1 MTRTYLAV
9 RTEYF
14 DLGGDLVKIGLQ
26 GSPLQVDRA
35 KDRWQPMHM
44 EMRNVQ
50 TGHRTILDFSNI
62 KVNQTL
68 GDDYF
73 TTRYMER
80 EE

>member
-1 MTRTYLAV
+1 
-9 RTEYF
+9 
-14 DLGGDLVKIGLQ
+14 
-26 GSPLQVDRA
+26 
-35 KDRWQPMHM
+35 MHM